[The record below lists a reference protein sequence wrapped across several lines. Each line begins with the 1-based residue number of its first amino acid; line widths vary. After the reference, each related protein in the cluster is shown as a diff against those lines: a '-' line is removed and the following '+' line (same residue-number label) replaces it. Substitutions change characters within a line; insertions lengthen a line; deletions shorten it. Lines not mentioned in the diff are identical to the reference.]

1 MGGTLDALFENQDVE
16 VGDNVGFADFA
27 HPPRQKRTKSKDKK
41 SDVIKESHVVKKMCR
56 MVILIENPQNMF
68 QGEPTGRT
76 LSDDSGRE
84 EKN

>member
-1 MGGTLDALFENQDVE
+1 MHCLKIKTSKWVTMLDL
-16 VGDNVGFADFA
+16 
-27 HPPRQKRTKSKDKK
+27 RTSRIPLARNEQSRKTKN
-41 SDVIKESHVVKKMCR
+41 DVIKESHVVKTMFR
-56 MVILIENPQNMF
+56 MVISIKNPPNMF